1 MLGLIYKDAICLKK
15 NLKMFVAVGF
25 GVMLLAVMFALSC
38 KMGNIS
44 DGLSNYDSTDTMGKE
59 LLVAVIDLTM
69 HMVLIIPIAFIANIV
84 DCFTEDYKSGF
95 YNKLL
100 GMPLKYTEI
109 VGARYLSM
117 LLYGVLGFL
126 FALIT
131 GVGISMATDRI
142 VFKELMSVVFLFAGI
157 FVAFMGI
164 VIPSIYLFG
173 ARKSNLI
180 CSAPFIGATI
190 VVFAYV
196 IVNDDKIPESDIEM
210 AILFNKFLNFITH
223 KGGIFIAV
231 GLAFLVLSYFVSV
244 LIIKHKRG
252 GGI

>member
-25 GVMLLAVMFALSC
+25 GVMLMAVMFALSC

-44 DGLSNYDSTDTMGKE
+44 EGLSNYDSIDTMGKE
-59 LLVAVIDLTM
+59 LLVAVIDIVM
-69 HMVLIIPIAFIANIV
+69 HMVLIIPMAFIANIV

-95 YNKLL
+95 YSKLL
-100 GMPLKYTEI
+100 AMPLKYSEI

-117 LLYGVLGFL
+117 ILYGFVGFL

-131 GVGISMATDRI
+131 GIGISVSTDRI
-142 VFKELMSVVFLFAGI
+142 MFKELMSVVFLFAGI
-157 FVAFMGI
+157 FITFMGI

-173 ARKSNLI
+173 ARRSNLI
-180 CSAPFIGATI
+180 CSLPFIGAVI
-190 VVFAYV
+190 VLFAYV
-196 IVNDDKIPESDIEM
+196 IINDDKVPESDIEM
-210 AILFNKFLNFITH
+210 AMLFNKFLDFITH
-223 KGGIFIAV
+223 KGGMFIAI